1 MFRSDE
7 QKKFPRSAVL
17 NVLAGFTQW
26 FVKNEKKKKNGAMQK
41 KSEKSPE
48 DKTS

>member
-26 FVKNEKKKKNGAMQK
+26 FVKNEKKNGAMQK